1 MTKAAGLD
9 TVLPGTKKKGE
20 PDAAAMKT
28 VARNTTE
35 RTKALTVKVSP
46 ELYRRLRLY
55 ALDSDSAASARFRV
69 GSDPGRS
76 SMKRLGV
83 TWRSSMPCASHR
95 VRKRPTGRA

>member
-20 PDAAAMKT
+20 PGAAAMKT
-28 VARNTTE
+28 VARNTAE

-55 ALDSDSAASARFRV
+55 ALDSDMSHQNILVAALEQYLR
-69 GSDPGRS
+69 
-76 SMKRLGV
+76 
-83 TWRSSMPCASHR
+83 
-95 VRKRPTGRA
+95 

>member
-1 MTKAAGLD
+1 MTKAAGYPAL
-9 TVLPGTKKKGE
+9 KKKGE

-55 ALDSDSAASARFRV
+55 ALDSDMSHQNILVAALEQYLR
-69 GSDPGRS
+69 
-76 SMKRLGV
+76 
-83 TWRSSMPCASHR
+83 
-95 VRKRPTGRA
+95 

>member
-1 MTKAAGLD
+1 MTKAAGLN

-55 ALDSDSAASARFRV
+55 ALDSDMSHQNILVAALEQYLR
-69 GSDPGRS
+69 
-76 SMKRLGV
+76 
-83 TWRSSMPCASHR
+83 
-95 VRKRPTGRA
+95 